1 MREYFLKRLL
11 FVPITLIGVTLIVFA
26 ITRFVPG
33 GPLERALQEARFASI
48 NSAHT
53 TRTVAPTSTA
63 ALSDEQLAQLKA
75 YYGLDKPWFVAYGQW
90 LGQLCRGD
98 LGRSLRYGDPV
109 WEMIAARIPIS
120 AFYGIITLIL
130 TYGLCIPIGVGKA
143 LGHKGLWDRLSS
155 GALLIGYSLPSYV
168 IGSLL
173 VVFFAARA
181 GWFPT
186 GGFVGENFD
195 ELGAWGKFADLMWHA
210 ALPLVCYLL
219 GSLTF
224 LSYLVKNTTLDTFSA
239 DYMRTAVAKGARPSR
254 ALVRHALRNSLIPL
268 ATNFG
273 QNLTLLISGSFFIE
287 TIFDIDGFGLLG
299 YTSTLDRDYP
309 VVMGVL
315 VVGAVLL
322 IIGNI
327 ISDML
332 VAWVDPRVRFEK
344 EGGK

>member
-1 MREYFLKRLL
+1 MREYFLKRLW
-11 FVPITLIGVTLIVFA
+11 FIPITLIGVTLIVFA
-26 ITRFVPG
+26 ITRLVPG
-33 GPLERALQEARFASI
+33 GPLEHALQEARFASI
-48 NSAHT
+48 NSSHT
-53 TRTVAPTSTA
+53 SRSVSPTNAA

-75 YYGLDKPWFVAYGQW
+75 YYGLDKPWYLAYLQW
-90 LGQLCRGD
+90 LGQVCRGD
-98 LGRSLRYGDPV
+98 LGRSLRYGDSV
-109 WEMIAARIPIS
+109 WAMIAQRIPIS

-155 GALLIGYSLPSYV
+155 GVLLVGYSLPSYV

-173 VVFFAARA
+173 VVFLAARA

-186 GGFVGENFD
+186 GGFVGADFD
-195 ELGAWGKFADLMWHA
+195 SLGVWEKCVDLLWHSV
-210 ALPLVCYLL
+210 LPLICYLL

-224 LSYLVKNTTLDTFSA
+224 LSYLIKNTTLDTFSA
-239 DYMRTAVAKGARPSR
+239 DYMRTAVAKGARPARTLIS
-254 ALVRHALRNSLIPL
+254 HALRNSLIPL
-268 ATNFG
+268 APNFG

-315 VVGAVLL
+315 LVGAVLL
-322 IIGNI
+322 IVGNV

-344 EGGK
+344 ENGK